1 MTQKEKILL
10 ENKLYRILK
19 ESFFGGEPIYSEK
32 EKESSNSDGYDD
44 NDEDDSRA
52 DERYGI
58 KVIPDGDSVDDEL
71 WNRIK
76 TILPTLQD
84 SNDDSVNSF
93 NMTRSQIAYEIW
105 PDLDKDAARS
115 KLSQKIEGNKSWQE
129 WELNKL
135 ANIISGNVA

>member
-19 ESFFGGEPIYSEK
+19 ESFFGGEPIYSER

-52 DERYGI
+52 EERYGI

>member
-52 DERYGI
+52 EERYGI

>member
-10 ENKLYRILK
+10 ENKLYHILK

-44 NDEDDSRA
+44 NGEDDSRA
-52 DERYGI
+52 EERYGI
-58 KVIPDGDSVDDEL
+58 KVIPDGDDVDDEL

>member
-10 ENKLYRILK
+10 ENKLYHILK

-32 EKESSNSDGYDD
+32 EKDSSNSDGYDD
-44 NDEDDSRA
+44 NGEDDSRA
-52 DERYGI
+52 EERYGI
-58 KVIPDGDSVDDEL
+58 KVIPDGDGVDDEL

-84 SNDDSVNSF
+84 TNDDSVNSF

>member
-10 ENKLYRILK
+10 ENKLYHILK

-32 EKESSNSDGYDD
+32 EKDSSDGHDD
-44 NDEDDSRA
+44 NDEDESRA
-52 DERYGI
+52 EEIYGI

-71 WNRIK
+71 LNRIK

-84 SNDDSVNSF
+84 SNDNSVNSF

-115 KLSQKIEGNKSWQE
+115 KLSQKIEGNKSWKE

>member
-10 ENKLYRILK
+10 ENKLYHILK

-52 DERYGI
+52 EERYGI

-71 WNRIK
+71 LNRIK

-84 SNDDSVNSF
+84 SNDNSVNSF

-105 PDLDKDAARS
+105 PDMDKDAARS

>member
-10 ENKLYRILK
+10 ENKLYHILK

-44 NDEDDSRA
+44 NGEDDSRA
-52 DERYGI
+52 EERYGI

>member
-32 EKESSNSDGYDD
+32 ENDSNNSDGYDD

-52 DERYGI
+52 EERYGI

-84 SNDDSVNSF
+84 SNDGSVNSF
-93 NMTRSQIAYEIW
+93 NLTRSQLAYEIW
-105 PDLDKDAARS
+105 PDMDKDAARS

-135 ANIISGNVA
+135 ANIISGSVA

>member
-10 ENKLYRILK
+10 ENKLYKILK

-32 EKESSNSDGYDD
+32 ESESENSDGYND
-44 NDEDDSRA
+44 NDEDESRA
-52 DERYGI
+52 EERYGI
-58 KVIPDGDSVDDEL
+58 KVIPDSDKVSDEL

-93 NMTRSQIAYEIW
+93 NLTRSQLAYEIW
-105 PDLDKDAARS
+105 PDMDKDAARS
-115 KLSQKIEGNKSWQE
+115 KLSQKISGDKSWQE

-135 ANIISGNVA
+135 ANIISGSIA

>member
-19 ESFFGGEPIYSEK
+19 ESFFGGEPIYSESG
-32 EKESSNSDGYDD
+32 KESSNSDGYDD
-44 NDEDDSRA
+44 NDEDDSRVE
-52 DERYGI
+52 ERYGI